1 MVRIATIAVGLIV
14 DPWQAGAAL
23 QSGQA
28 DLIAVARQAL
38 VDPNRA
44 LNAATALADG
54 APPDTRFEHWPDCYG
69 GWLSR
74 HAKAID
80 RMGPWRR
87 PEDDA

>member
-38 VDPNRA
+38 VDPNWA

-69 GWLSR
+69 WWLSR
-74 HAKAID
+74 RAKGID

-87 PEDDA
+87 PEGDD